1 MTTAPRL
8 DEVFDLDGLLTD
20 EERAWQQRARA
31 VAQERILPII
41 EEDFEHRH
49 FRRELVR
56 ELGEQGFL
64 GMHLDGYG
72 CAGAGAVSY
81 GLVCLELEAADS
93 GWRTFVSVQG
103 SLAMSAIHK
112 YGSEEQ
118 KQRWLPGMATGE
130 LIGCFAL
137 TEPQGGSDPAAMT
150 TVARRD
156 GDEWVLDGAKR
167 WIGLASLADVAV
179 VWARVEDPSTG
190 SGTDPST
197 GSGTDPST
205 GSGTGAA
212 VRGFLVPTST
222 AGFTATPIEGKLSM
236 RASVQCDIDLDGV
249 RVPADAIL
257 PGASGLSGPF
267 GCLNEAR
274 YGIVW
279 GAMGAAR
286 SCFEAALERSRDR
299 EVFGKPIGA
308 NQLTQAKLADML
320 LELEKGIL
328 LALHLGRLK
337 EQGRLTPAQISVG
350 KLNSVREALEI
361 AHQARSILGG
371 DGITD
376 AFPVM
381 RHAANLE
388 SVRTYEGTDEIHQ
401 LILGRALTG
410 LNAF

>member
-1 MTTAPRL
+1 MTDVTVTAPRI
-8 DEVFDLDGLLTD
+8 DAVFDFDALLTD
-20 EERAWQQRARA
+20 EEREWQQHARRF
-31 VAQERILPII
+31 AQERIMPVI
-41 EEDFEHRH
+41 EEDFEQKH

-56 ELGEQGFL
+56 EIGELGFL
-64 GMHLDGYG
+64 GMHLTGYG

-118 KQRWLPGMATGE
+118 KQRWLPGMAKGA

-150 TVARRD
+150 TTARRD

-167 WIGLASLADVAV
+167 WIGLATLADVAV
-179 VWARVEDPSTG
+179 VWARVEDQGDSFG
-190 SGTDPST
+190 SG
-197 GSGTDPST
+197 
-205 GSGTGAA
+205 AKA

-222 AGFTATPIEGKLSM
+222 PGFTATAINGKLSM
-236 RASVQCDIDLDGV
+236 RASVQCDIELDGV
-249 RVPADAIL
+249 RVPADAML

-286 SCFEAALERSRDR
+286 SCLEAALARSTER

-308 NQLTQAKLADML
+308 NQLIQAKLADMF
-320 LELEKGIL
+320 LEVEKGIL

-337 EQGRLTPAQISVG
+337 ERGTLTPAQVSVG

-361 AHQARSILGG
+361 AHQARAILGG
-371 DGITD
+371 DGITN

-401 LILGRALTG
+401 LVLGRELTG

>member
-1 MTTAPRL
+1 MTTPPRI
-8 DEVFDLDGLLTD
+8 DAVFDLDALLTN
-20 EERAWQQRARA
+20 EEREWQLAARRF
-31 VAQERILPII
+31 AQERIAPVI
-41 EEDFEHRH
+41 EQDFEQAY
-49 FRRELVR
+49 FRREFVR
-56 ELGEQGFL
+56 ELGEHGFL

-81 GLVCLELEAADS
+81 GLVCLELEAGDS

-118 KQRWLPGMATGE
+118 KQRWLPGMAKGE

-150 TVARRD
+150 TTARRD

-179 VWARVEDPSTG
+179 VWAKVAEPDSSG
-190 SGTDPST
+190 SS
-197 GSGTDPST
+197 
-205 GSGTGAA
+205 

-222 AGFTATPIEGKLSM
+222 PGFTATPIEGKWSM
-236 RASVQCDIDLDGV
+236 RASVQCDVEFDGV
-249 RVPADAIL
+249 RLPGDAML
-257 PGASGLSGPF
+257 PGAEGLSGPF

-286 SCFEAALERSRDR
+286 SCLEAALDRSITR
-299 EVFGKPIGA
+299 EVFGRPIGA
-308 NQLTQAKLADML
+308 NQLVQAKLADML
-320 LELEKGIL
+320 VEVEKGVL

-337 EQGRLTPAQISVG
+337 ERGALTPAQISIG
-350 KLNSVREALEI
+350 KLNSVREALAI
-361 AHQARSILGG
+361 AHEARAILAG
-371 DGITD
+371 DGITN

-410 LNAF
+410 LSAF

>member
-1 MTTAPRL
+1 
-8 DEVFDLDGLLTD
+8 
-20 EERAWQQRARA
+20 
-31 VAQERILPII
+31 
-41 EEDFEHRH
+41 
-49 FRRELVR
+49 
-56 ELGEQGFL
+56 
-64 GMHLDGYG
+64 
-72 CAGAGAVSY
+72 
-81 GLVCLELEAADS
+81 
-93 GWRTFVSVQG
+93 VSVQG

-118 KQRWLPGMATGE
+118 KQRWLPGMAKGE

-150 TVARRD
+150 TTARRV
-156 GDEWVLDGAKR
+156 GDEWVIDGAKR

-179 VWARVEDPSTG
+179 VWARVDDASGPNGDHGAGPSG
-190 SGTDPST
+190 G
-197 GSGTDPST
+197 
-205 GSGTGAA
+205 A

-222 AGFTATPIEGKLSM
+222 PGFTATPIDGKLSM
-236 RASVQCDIDLDGV
+236 RASVQCDIELDGV
-249 RVPADAIL
+249 RLPADAVL

-286 SCFEAALERSRDR
+286 ACFEAAVERSTVR
-299 EVFGKPIGA
+299 EVFGRPIGQ

-337 EQGRLTPAQISVG
+337 ERGQLTPVQISVG

-361 AHQARSILGG
+361 AHQARTILGG
-371 DGITD
+371 DGITN

-410 LNAF
+410 LSAF

>member
-20 EERAWQQRARA
+20 EERDWQQRARA
-31 VAQERILPII
+31 FAQERILPII
-41 EEDFEHRH
+41 EEDFEQRH

-64 GMHLDGYG
+64 GMHLEGYG

-103 SLAMSAIHK
+103 SLAMSAIRR

-118 KQRWLPGMATGE
+118 KQRWLPGMAKGE

-137 TEPQGGSDPAAMT
+137 TEPQGGSDPAAMAT
-150 TVARRD
+150 IARRD
-156 GDEWVLDGAKR
+156 GDEWVIDGAKR

-179 VWARVEDPSTG
+179 VWARVEDPAYG
-190 SGTDPST
+190 DG
-197 GSGTDPST
+197 
-205 GSGTGAA
+205 GAA
-212 VRGFLVPTST
+212 VRGFLVPTTT

-236 RASVQCDIDLDGV
+236 RASVQCDVELDGV

-286 SCFEAALERSRDR
+286 SCFEAALERSRER

-361 AHQARSILGG
+361 AHQARTVLGG

-376 AFPVM
+376 AYPVM

>member
-1 MTTAPRL
+1 MTTAPRT
-8 DEVFDLDGLLTD
+8 DDVFEFDALLS
-20 EERAWQQRARA
+20 EEELAWQRKARTF
-31 VAQERILPII
+31 AQERILPVI
-41 EEDFEHRH
+41 EADFEAKH

-56 ELGEQGFL
+56 ELGELGFL
-64 GMHLDGYG
+64 GMHLQGYG

-81 GLVCLELEAADS
+81 GVVCLELEAADS

-103 SLAMSAIHK
+103 SLAMSAIAK

-118 KQRWLPGMATGE
+118 KQHWLPGMAKGE

-167 WIGLASLADVAV
+167 WIGLASLADVAI
-179 VWARVEDPSTG
+179 VWARVDDPSG
-190 SGTDPST
+190 EYGD
-197 GSGTDPST
+197 
-205 GSGTGAA
+205 GARA
-212 VRGFLVPTST
+212 VRGFLVPTTT
-222 AGFTATPIEGKLSM
+222 AGFTATPIDGKLSM
-236 RASVQCDIDLDGV
+236 RASVQCDLDLDGV
-249 RVPADAIL
+249 RVPADAML

-286 SCFEAALERSRDR
+286 SCVEAALARATDR
-299 EVFGKPIGA
+299 EVFGRPIGA

-320 LELEKGIL
+320 VELEKGIL

-337 EQGRLTPAQISVG
+337 ERGALTPAQISVG

-361 AHQARSILGG
+361 AHQARTILGG

-401 LILGRALTG
+401 LVIGRALTG
-410 LNAF
+410 LAAF

>member
-1 MTTAPRL
+1 MTLTPPRI
-8 DEVFDLDGLLTD
+8 DAVFDLDALLTD
-20 EERAWQQRARA
+20 EEREWQQRARRFT
-31 VAQERILPII
+31 QERILPVI
-41 EEDFEHRH
+41 EEDFEAEH
-49 FRRELVR
+49 FRHEFVR
-56 ELGEQGFL
+56 ELGGLGFL
-64 GMHLDGYG
+64 GMHLEGYG

-81 GLVCLELEAADS
+81 GLACLELEAGDS

-103 SLAMSAIHK
+103 SLTMGAIHA

-118 KQRWLPGMATGE
+118 KQRWLPGMAKGE

-150 TVARRD
+150 TTARRD

-167 WIGLASLADVAV
+167 WIGLASLADIAV
-179 VWARVEDPSTG
+179 VWARVDDPTG
-190 SGTDPST
+190 EFGP
-197 GSGTDPST
+197 
-205 GSGTGAA
+205 GASA

-222 AGFTATPIEGKLSM
+222 PGFTATPIAGKLSM
-236 RASVQCDIDLDGV
+236 RASVQCDVTFDGV
-249 RVPADAIL
+249 RLPADAML

-286 SCFEAALERSRDR
+286 SCLEAALDRATSR
-299 EVFGKPIGA
+299 EVFGRPIGA
-308 NQLTQAKLADML
+308 NQLIQAKLADMFV
-320 LELEKGIL
+320 EVEKGIL

-337 EQGRLTPAQISVG
+337 ERGTLTPAQISVG
-350 KLNSVREALEI
+350 KLNSVREALHI
-361 AHQARSILGG
+361 AHEARAVLAG
-371 DGITD
+371 DGITN

-401 LILGRALTG
+401 LVLGRALTG